1 VFAPVVDLSQT
12 TTLATMDINGQGL
25 DEQLE
30 LAAVLARGQHHESGQ
45 VNDRFR
51 AATGSVSTHWGLL

>member
-1 VFAPVVDLSQT
+1 MDLRPTATHPTVD
-12 TTLATMDINGQGL
+12 NRGVGL

-30 LAAVLARGQHHESGQ
+30 LAAVLARREHGEAGQ

>member
-1 VFAPVVDLSQT
+1 
-12 TTLATMDINGQGL
+12 MDDGGHRL

-30 LAAVLARGQHHESGQ
+30 LTAVLARRQHDKAGQ

-51 AATGSVSTHWGLL
+51 AATDSVSTHWGLL

>member
-1 VFAPVVDLSQT
+1 MDLRRT
-12 TTLATMDINGQGL
+12 TALATMDISRHRL

-30 LAAVLARGQHHESGQ
+30 LAAVLTRRQHDEAGQ
-45 VNDRFR
+45 VNNRFR